1 MPYGAKVNTPDFG
14 SGNPRSN
21 RGGATKKYPRGVMVA
36 AIDSKSIAVWRAGSI
51 PAVGTKTDR
60 ADSRILLN
68 NKTGDTMYI
77 KRLELLNFQVI
88 EKFEA
93 DFDGAVYFVTGDNEL
108 GKSTLLKAI
117 GALLTGQRDDVLRNG
132 ASKGFAKMVVG
143 DDGEEYDVQLSFTE
157 ANPRGTLTIKQKTTG
172 MATNNVSMLQR
183 IFGYQDF
190 DAVEFSRWSETAE
203 GRRKQI
209 AVVKSLL
216 PEKVRNRIA
225 EIDETVTTMK
235 AERTGINRDVKT
247 FAALYESIE
256 KQLAPGDVEKYAAPV
271 DVTSLIERQKTNA
284 QLIEKAKSVRAML
297 AQRIEQIAAI
307 PGRIE
312 AEKVKAVETSKVYA
326 DKVAAAKAAYEQ
338 ALDEQRAAETKIA
351 ETYKAI
357 VAGIESEKADLEN
370 RKANAEDWLK
380 RYEANNPEKTDVPAL
395 LADAEAHNKRYNLVC
410 QFKEKKQ
417 QYEAVKSK
425 AEKMD
430 SEIDKLA
437 SERAGLIASAEL
449 PIAGLSFTDD
459 GLTLNG
465 VPFVPGKVSD
475 SQTMEIA
482 AKLVIASN
490 PKVKVFRIARGESLG
505 QKRLET
511 IIDIARRNG
520 FQGFIEQVQ
529 RGQTEMMVEEYT
541 ER

>member
-1 MPYGAKVNTPDFG
+1 
-14 SGNPRSN
+14 
-21 RGGATKKYPRGVMVA
+21 
-36 AIDSKSIAVWRAGSI
+36 
-51 PAVGTKTDR
+51 
-60 ADSRILLN
+60 
-68 NKTGDTMYI
+68 MYI
-77 KRLELLNFQVI
+77 KKLELLNFQVI
-88 EKFEA
+88 EKFDAE
-93 DFDGAVYFVTGDNEL
+93 FDGTVYFVTGDNEL

-117 GALLTGQRDDVLRNG
+117 GALLTGNRDDVLRNG

-157 ANPRGTLTIKQKTTG
+157 ANPRGTLTIKQKSTG
-172 MATNNVSMLQR
+172 MQTNNVSMLQR

-190 DAVEFSRWSETAE
+190 DAVEFSRWSESAE

-216 PEKVRNRIA
+216 APAVRERI
-225 EIDETVTTMK
+225 ESIDTEVSGLK
-235 AERTGINRDVKT
+235 QERTGVNRDVKT
-247 FAALYESIE
+247 FAGFVDTMAA
-256 KQLAPGDVEKYAAPV
+256 QLAPGDVEKYAEPV
-271 DVTSLIERQKTNA
+271 DVTALMEKQQVNA
-284 QLIEKAKSVRAML
+284 QLIEKAKTVRA
-297 AQRIEQIAAI
+297 AVKQRTEQLAAI

-312 AEKVKAVETSKVYA
+312 AEKAKAEETRKVYA

-338 ALDEQRAAETKIA
+338 ALAEQKDASAKIDA
-351 ETYKAI
+351 LLSENLSAI
-357 VAGIESEKADLEN
+357 EADRQAFTE
-370 RKANAEDWLK
+370 RKANGEQWLAM
-380 RYEANNPEKTDVPAL
+380 YEANNPEKTDVPEL
-395 LADAEAHNKRYNLVC
+395 LAKADAHNKKYSLVE
-410 QFKEKKQ
+410 QYKEKKH
-417 QYEAVKSK
+417 QYDAVKAA

-430 SEIDKLA
+430 RRIDELTK
-437 SERAGLIASAEL
+437 ERADLIANAEL

-459 GLTLNG
+459 GLELNG
-465 VPFVPGKVSD
+465 VPFIPGKVSD

-541 ER
+541 EK

>member
-1 MPYGAKVNTPDFG
+1 
-14 SGNPRSN
+14 
-21 RGGATKKYPRGVMVA
+21 
-36 AIDSKSIAVWRAGSI
+36 
-51 PAVGTKTDR
+51 
-60 ADSRILLN
+60 
-68 NKTGDTMYI
+68 MYI

-190 DAVEFSRWSETAE
+190 DAVEFSRWSETAD

-235 AERTGINRDVKT
+235 AERAGVNRDVKT

-256 KQLAPGDVEKYAAPV
+256 KQLAPGDVEKYDAPV
-271 DVTSLIERQKTNA
+271 DVTELMERQKTNA
-284 QLIEKAKSVRAML
+284 QLIEKAKSVRAMW
-297 AQRIEQIAAI
+297 AQRTEQLAAI
-307 PGRIE
+307 PEREKAIRKAHTDATVAAEKALQEAQAAYRAAMDAAHNEMEKALEALE
-312 AEKVKAVETSKVYA
+312 AERKDYTDRKTNAEQWL
-326 DKVAAAKAAYEQ
+326 AKYEQ
-338 ALDEQRAAETKIA
+338 
-351 ETYKAI
+351 
-357 VAGIESEKADLEN
+357 
-370 RKANAEDWLK
+370 
-380 RYEANNPEKTDVPAL
+380 NNPEKTDVPAL

-417 QYEAVKSK
+417 QYEAVKAK

-430 SEIDKLA
+430 SDIDKLA